1 MSDAVRMVRALQAKQ
16 WGEDAELIREA
27 TELLVLMTDRLEVQ
41 REAIA
46 ISREIIEKLRARS
59 PD

>member
-1 MSDAVRMVRALQAKQ
+1 VSDAVRMVRALQAKQ

-46 ISREIIEKLRARS
+46 ISREIIEKLRA
-59 PD
+59 P

>member
-1 MSDAVRMVRALQAKQ
+1 VSDAVRMVRALQAKQ

-46 ISREIIEKLRARS
+46 ISREIIEKLRAK
-59 PD
+59 

>member
-1 MSDAVRMVRALQAKQ
+1 VSDAVRMVRALQAKQ

-46 ISREIIEKLRARS
+46 VSREIIEKLRAK
-59 PD
+59 

>member
-1 MSDAVRMVRALQAKQ
+1 VSDAVAMVRALQAKQ

-46 ISREIIEKLRARS
+46 ISREIIEKLRA
-59 PD
+59 P